1 MLSVPSLADF
11 PAASRKD
18 AFDLLRHL
26 NTYHTALL
34 GLLPTPSPPH
44 PSPSSPGPPSL
55 RTRLGEDGPTAQGPS
70 TGGDMTQA
78 AIDDL
83 TDHLG
88 ALQALSLGDGE
99 GDSGSDFDWN
109 ESNTTEFLDGFRGF
123 SS

>member
-1 MLSVPSLADF
+1 
-11 PAASRKD
+11 
-18 AFDLLRHL
+18 
-26 NTYHTALL
+26 
-34 GLLPTPSPPH
+34 
-44 PSPSSPGPPSL
+44 
-55 RTRLGEDGPTAQGPS
+55 
-70 TGGDMTQA
+70 MTQA